1 MRLCLI
7 RRNILEDLT
16 QYQLPD
22 MNQRNTE
29 ISKGVDYLLIVL
41 YLVLL
46 AIGLTAIFAV
56 TYKEGDP
63 VLQSFL
69 GYKTDYSRQ
78 FYYGCVAMVLGLF
91 ILLTDSKF
99 FPATANLLYAA
110 GIMLLLLVFPLH
122 SSVKGT
128 ESIIRIGGFQFQP
141 AEFCKITVAL
151 ALAKYL
157 SLPEMDFSK
166 PKSQLI
172 AAGIALA
179 PAVLSIL
186 QKETGLALVFF
197 AFFLVMF
204 REGLPA
210 IYIIVGFAT
219 AALVV
224 ATLLLDKNL
233 LAIILAVITAIV
245 VFFNQ
250 RQIKKDKSVLIK
262 ILLIGLLC
270 IGVQRFGVP
279 FLFTHVF
286 EKHQVERIFSTIGRD
301 IPEEYIKGDVK
312 VDAKTGKQHNA
323 ADYNVKQSKIA
334 VGSGGLWGKGLLSG
348 TQTRYG
354 FVPEQHTDFI
364 FDTIGEG
371 FGFAGSV
378 VLIGLYLLLL
388 FRIVTVAER
397 QRSVFSRCYAYGV
410 ASVFFFHI
418 AINLAMAIG
427 LAPVIG
433 IPLPLISY
441 GGTSLLTFS
450 ILLFIL
456 IRLDADRQM
465 VLR

>member
-1 MRLCLI
+1 
-7 RRNILEDLT
+7 
-16 QYQLPD
+16 
-22 MNQRNTE
+22 MNQQQNKIT
-29 ISKGVDYLLIVL
+29 KGIDSTLIIIYLLI
-41 YLVLL
+41 L
-46 AIGLTAIFAV
+46 AIGLTAIFSV

-63 VLQSFL
+63 VLQSFFAF
-69 GYKTDYSRQ
+69 KSDYSKQ
-78 FYYGCVAMVLGLF
+78 LYYAITAMIIGLF

-99 FPATANLLYAA
+99 FPATANLWYAV
-110 GIMLLLLVFPLH
+110 GLLLLLLVFPFH

-128 ESIIRIGGFQFQP
+128 ESIIRIGNAFQFQP

-157 SLPEMDFSK
+157 SNPDLDFSK

-172 AAGIALA
+172 AAAITLV
-179 PAVLSIL
+179 PAILTIL

-210 IYIIVGFAT
+210 IYIIVGFA
-219 AALVV
+219 AATLVV
-224 ATLLLDKNL
+224 ATLLLDKDL
-233 LAIILAVITAIV
+233 LAIILTIIAGLV
-245 VFFNQ
+245 VFFN
-250 RQIKKDKSVLIK
+250 LNK
-262 ILLIGLLC
+262 INRDRGLLLKIILIWIIC
-270 IGVQRFGVP
+270 VGVQRFGVP
-279 FLFTHVF
+279 FMFKDVF
-286 EKHQVERIFSTIGRD
+286 GKHQVERIYSTIGKD
-301 IPEEYIKGDVK
+301 IPPEYLKGEEKIDV
-312 VDAKTGKQHNA
+312 KTGKQTNT

-334 VGSGGLWGKGLLSG
+334 IGSGRLIGKGLLSG

-354 FVPEQHTDFI
+354 FVPEQRTDFI

-371 FGFAGSV
+371 FGFVGSV
-378 VLIGLYLLLL
+378 VVLGLYLILL
-388 FRIVTVAER
+388 FRIVIVAER
-397 QRSVFSRCYAYGV
+397 QRSTFSRCYAYGV
-410 ASVFFFHI
+410 AAVFFFHI
-418 AINLAMAIG
+418 AINVSMTIG

-465 VLR
+465 ILR